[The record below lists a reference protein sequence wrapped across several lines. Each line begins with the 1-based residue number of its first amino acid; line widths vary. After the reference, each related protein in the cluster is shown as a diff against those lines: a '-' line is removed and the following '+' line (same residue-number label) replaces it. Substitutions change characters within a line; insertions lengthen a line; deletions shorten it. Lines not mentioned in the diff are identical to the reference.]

1 MRKNTIKLMGDFQQ
15 ITEVM
20 EMDVKIC
27 NAQINIPDRPNS
39 KTYLSLVVKEF
50 AVSQNIQL
58 KAGRIQSSKEKEL
71 YVRSFRMN
79 AHHSR
84 FMFGQDIILT
94 EKPFNMGIIYE
105 GLAYSPL
112 LQKVDPK
119 VIDQSTHMRIKF
131 DPIQFRIRQDVYTQI
146 LRILD
151 LNINYTDFL
160 EREFY
165 FFKYYEI
172 EEYFRTLEN
181 VVGMR
186 IKVNF

>member
-1 MRKNTIKLMGDFQQ
+1 
-15 ITEVM
+15 
-20 EMDVKIC
+20 MDVKIC
-27 NAQINIPDRPNS
+27 NAQISIPDRPNS

-79 AHHSR
+79 AYHSR

-119 VIDQSTHMRIKF
+119 VID
-131 DPIQFRIRQDVYTQI
+131 
-146 LRILD
+146 
-151 LNINYTDFL
+151 
-160 EREFY
+160 
-165 FFKYYEI
+165 
-172 EEYFRTLEN
+172 
-181 VVGMR
+181 
-186 IKVNF
+186 